1 MSDSEEEWAD
11 AVSSFPDEEF
21 KDAIDDN
28 LEYYSKRRPTIIKK
42 SLFTL
47 PEYQDIES
55 DNENDNSKTEH
66 INHNNQNDSNFM
78 SHSNSTE
85 TINSNSLNDTN
96 EASTDTTNKKEY
108 LSAHRQPPIDLRKEV
123 FNVTNLME
131 EETLKETASQETLHE
146 SEEDKEI
153 RKLEEEIDK
162 ILSCSPEEIEGLSNE
177 AKRHKELGNEFF
189 KEKNYRK
196 ALDEYNQAADICP
209 NSQKEDLAIYYNNMA
224 ACYVYIGTNEQVAT
238 YCTRALDCNPKYVK
252 ALVRRAYANEKIGK
266 SFTISQAIDDHKK
279 VLELDPDNNNA
290 SRNAIRRLEVMLK
303 VQQEKEKE
311 EMLAKV
317 KDVGNKLLGKL
328 GLSLDNFNLQQNANG
343 GYSINMNNS
352 N

>member
-11 AVSSFPDEEF
+11 AISSYPDEEF
-21 KDAIDDN
+21 KDAVDDN
-28 LEYYSKRRPTIIKK
+28 IEYYFKRNPVIVKK

-47 PEYQDIES
+47 PEYNEADS
-55 DNENDNSKTEH
+55 DNEINNSKTGNNINNNNDNS
-66 INHNNQNDSNFM
+66 M
-78 SHSNSTE
+78 SHSNSIE
-85 TINSNSLNDTN
+85 TINNNSLNDNT
-96 EASTDTTNKKEY
+96 EPSTNKKEH
-108 LSAHRQPPIDLRKEV
+108 LSAHRQPPIDLRKEN
-123 FNVTNLME
+123 FNITNIME
-131 EETLKETASQETLHE
+131 EETMKEASSQETLHE
-146 SEEDKEI
+146 SEEEKEI
-153 RKLEEEIDK
+153 RQLEEEIDK
-162 ILSCSPEEIEGLSNE
+162 ILSCSPEEIEGLVNE
-177 AKRHKELGNEFF
+177 AKRHKELGNQHF
-189 KEKNYRK
+189 KEKNYIK
-196 ALDEYNQAADICP
+196 ALDEYKQATDICP
-209 NSQKEDLAIYYNNMA
+209 HSQKEDLAIYYNNMA

-238 YCTRALDCNPKYVK
+238 YCTRALDCNPNYVK

-266 SFTISQAIDDHKK
+266 SFSISQAIEDHKK

-290 SRNAIRRLEVMLK
+290 SRKAIGRLEIMLK

-311 EMLAKV
+311 EMLAKM

>member
-28 LEYYSKRRPTIIKK
+28 IEYYSRRHPVIIKK

-47 PEYQDIES
+47 PEYNDIES
-55 DNENDNSKTEH
+55 DNETDNSKTKP
-66 INHNNQNDSNFM
+66 NNNQNDSNFM
-78 SHSNSTE
+78 SQSNSTE
-85 TINSNSLNDTN
+85 TINTNTLNDTN
-96 EASTDTTNKKEY
+96 EASTNTKKEY

-131 EETLKETASQETLHE
+131 EETMKEAASQETLHE

-153 RKLEEEIDK
+153 RQLEEEIDK
-162 ILSCSPEEIEGLSNE
+162 ILSCSPEEIEGLINE
-177 AKRHKELGNEFF
+177 SKRHKELGNQYF
-189 KEKNYRK
+189 KEKKYNK
-196 ALDEYNQAADICP
+196 ALEEYNQAADICP

-224 ACYVYIGTNEQVAT
+224 ACYVYIGTNDQVAT
-238 YCTRALDCNPKYVK
+238 YCTRALDCNPNYVK
-252 ALVRRAYANEKIGK
+252 ALVRRAYANEKLGK
-266 SFTISQAIDDHKK
+266 SFTISQAIEDHKK

-290 SRNAIRRLEVMLK
+290 SRNAIRRLELMLK

-311 EMLAKV
+311 EML
-317 KDVGNKLLGKL
+317 G
-328 GLSLDNFNLQQNANG
+328 
-343 GYSINMNNS
+343 
-352 N
+352 